1 MTLHF
6 QREVEK
12 LKKMILNEA
21 AVVEDSLQ
29 KAVHALKNRDLEL
42 AQQVVNSDD
51 EIDRLE
57 IEVEEEG
64 LKILALHQPVAIDL
78 RFIISTIKINS
89 DLERIGDLTSNLA
102 ARTADLAKAPDVPIA
117 GDIFIM
123 ASLAQKMV
131 KESLDALVNM
141 DVTLAQTVCETDEQV
156 DDLHKKMF
164 SQVEES
170 IQNDLANMGGYLQQL
185 GISRYLERIADHATN
200 IAEDV
205 MYMVEGKISR
215 HVMNDLSD

>member
-21 AVVEDSLQ
+21 AIVEDHLQ
-29 KAVHALKNRDLEL
+29 KALQALKSRDLDL
-42 AQQVVNSDD
+42 AREVVDSDD
-51 EIDRLE
+51 VIDAME

-102 ARTADLAKAPDVPIA
+102 ARTADLAKAPDVPIN
-117 GDIFIM
+117 GDIFTM

-141 DVTLAQTVCETDEQV
+141 DFALAQTVCEADEQV
-156 DDLHKKMF
+156 DALHKKMF

-170 IQNDLANMGGYLQQL
+170 IKKDLAKTGGHLQQL

-215 HVMNDLSD
+215 HANGGK

>member
-21 AVVEDSLQ
+21 AAVEDSLQ
-29 KAVHALKNRDLEL
+29 KALHALKNRDLEL
-42 AQQVVNSDD
+42 ARQVVDSDD
-51 EIDRLE
+51 EIDAME

-64 LKILALHQPVAIDL
+64 LKILALYQPVAIDL
-78 RFIISTIKINS
+78 RFIISTIKINN
-89 DLERIGDLTSNLA
+89 DLERIGDLTANLA
-102 ARTADLAKAPDVPIA
+102 ARTAYLAKAPDVPIA
-117 GDIFIM
+117 EDIFIM
-123 ASLAQKMV
+123 ATLAQKMV

-141 DVTLAQTVCETDEQV
+141 DVGLAQTVCETDEQV
-156 DDLHKKMF
+156 DNLHKKMF
-164 SQVEES
+164 IFVEETIKKDIS
-170 IQNDLANMGGYLQQL
+170 NLDGYMQQL

-205 MYMVEGKISR
+205 MYMVEGKIRR
-215 HVMNDLSD
+215 HVRPN